1 MKKKWVSVLL
11 TVAMVFCM
19 AGCNQQGK
27 SEENKESDLKVDT
40 SENTGDNKVNEDFSK
55 NVNVNRAS
63 DFAKN
68 EVELPI
74 DGIGRGVSTS
84 VKGNEKYKIV
94 VMTRNSTNP
103 YMVGMWAGG

>member
-40 SENTGDNKVNEDFSK
+40 SENTGRVISPKMK
-55 NVNVNRAS
+55 
-63 DFAKN
+63 
-68 EVELPI
+68 
-74 DGIGRGVSTS
+74 
-84 VKGNEKYKIV
+84 
-94 VMTRNSTNP
+94 
-103 YMVGMWAGG
+103 

>member
-84 VKGNEKYKIV
+84 VKGNEKY
-94 VMTRNSTNP
+94 RS
-103 YMVGMWAGG
+103 